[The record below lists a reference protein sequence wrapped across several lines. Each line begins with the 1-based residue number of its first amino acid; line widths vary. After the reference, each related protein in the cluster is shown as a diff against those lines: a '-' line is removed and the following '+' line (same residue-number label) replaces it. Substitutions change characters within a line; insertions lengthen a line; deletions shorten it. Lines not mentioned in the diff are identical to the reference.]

1 MSNTTK
7 RLENRA
13 GASHFFGGL
22 QDIQL
27 HSLPFGPSDFQDFI
41 TLQAYGFHF
50 STIPKGV
57 EGLQMAVIL
66 PG

>member
-1 MSNTTK
+1 MFHATK
-7 RLENRA
+7 SLENRA
-13 GASHFFGGL
+13 GASHFFG
-22 QDIQL
+22 
-27 HSLPFGPSDFQDFI
+27 PSDFQDSKTQI